1 MENLDELNK
10 KGLTE
15 QLLRIHEDGEKNF
28 VPVMKLD
35 AVGLLRQTVRLRN
48 PKKIL
53 EIGTATGFSGI
64 SMLQAS
70 NDSVLY
76 TIEHN
81 ESRVREARK
90 NFEEAGLI
98 NRVHFFVGDV
108 HEIINYVSGE
118 FDFLFFDGP
127 KSHYLEFLN
136 KLRPYIAPNCVLFC
150 DNVLFRGSVNGECDY
165 VRRNRTIVNN
175 MREFLDKMTEGEWDT
190 AVYDVGDGVSISIL
204 K

>member
-1 MENLDELNK
+1 MESLDELNK
-10 KGLTE
+10 RGITP
-15 QLLRIHEDGEKNF
+15 QLLKIHDDGEKNF

-35 AVGLLRQTVRLRN
+35 AVSLLRQTVRLKKPN
-48 PKKIL
+48 KIL

-64 SMLQAS
+64 SMLSAYE
-70 NDSVLY
+70 NATLY

-81 ESRVREARK
+81 ESRVKEARK
-90 NFEEAGLI
+90 NFEEAGFGD
-98 NRVHFFVGDV
+98 RVNFFVGDV
-108 HEIINYVSGE
+108 HEIINYVTGE

-136 KLRPYIAPNCVLFC
+136 KLRPYLNPGCVLFC
-150 DNVLFRGSVNGECDY
+150 DNVLFRGSVSGECDY

-175 MREFLDKMTEGEWDT
+175 MREFLDEMTGGEWDT
-190 AVYDVGDGVSISIL
+190 AVYDIGDGVSISVL

>member
-1 MENLDELNK
+1 MENNFELNK
-10 KGLTE
+10 RGLTP
-15 QLLRIHEDGEKNF
+15 QLLRIREEGEKNF

-35 AVGLLRQTVRLRN
+35 AVSLLRQTVRLKK

-64 SMLQAS
+64 AMLLACP
-70 NDSVLY
+70 DATLY

-81 ESRVREARK
+81 ESRVEIARK
-90 NFEEAGLI
+90 NFAEAGLS
-98 NRVHFFVGDV
+98 NRVNFFVGNV
-108 HEIINYVSGE
+108 HEIIDFITGE

-127 KSHYLEFLN
+127 KSHYLEFLE
-136 KLRPYIAPNCVLFC
+136 KLSPYLAPNAVLFC
-150 DNVLFRGSVNGECDY
+150 DNVLFRGAVSGEQDY
-165 VRRNRTIVNN
+165 VRRNRTIVVN
-175 MREFLDKMTEGEWDT
+175 MRNFLDTLTGGDWDT

>member
-1 MENLDELNK
+1 MENLEELNK
-10 KGLTE
+10 RGLSD
-15 QLLRIHEDGEKNF
+15 LLTRIHEDGEKNF

-35 AVGLLRQTVRLRN
+35 AVGLLRQTVRLKK

-64 SMLQAS
+64 AMLSAYEGAT
-70 NDSVLY
+70 LY

-81 ESRVREARK
+81 ESRVRQARK
-90 NFEEAGLI
+90 NFEEAGFS
-98 NRVHFFVGDV
+98 NRVNFFVGDV
-108 HEIINYVSGE
+108 HEIINYVTGE

-127 KSHYLEFLN
+127 KSHYLEFMY
-136 KLRPYIAPNCVLFC
+136 KLKPYLAKNCVLFC

-190 AVYDVGDGVSISIL
+190 AVYDIGDGVSISIL

>member
-1 MENLDELNK
+1 MELDELNK
-10 KGLTE
+10 RGLTP

-28 VPVMKLD
+28 VPVMKFD
-35 AVGLLRQTVRLRN
+35 AVSLLRQTVRLAR

-64 SMLQAS
+64 AMLSACP
-70 NDSVLY
+70 DAVLY

-81 ESRVREARK
+81 ESRVETARK
-90 NFEEAGLI
+90 NFAEAGLS

-108 HEIINYVSGE
+108 HEIINFITGE

-127 KSHYLEFLN
+127 KSHYLEFLE
-136 KLRPYIAPNCVLFC
+136 KLRPYLTDNVVLFC
-150 DNVLFRGSVNGECDY
+150 DNVLFRGSVNGENDY

-175 MREFLDKMTEGEWDT
+175 MRNFLDTLTGGEWDT